1 MYIIL
6 CMNFVHAKIISG
18 CLGSCIISLITFPI
32 DTIKSHHQTNKSLKP
47 NNYYNGI
54 KYDLSCEILSSATFF
69 IIYEFN
75 STSKTQQSILYSST
89 LGSLCSS
96 LVKTPFEFY
105 KVKHQC
111 MQPVPLLCISSI
123 YRHFP
128 LTLAKH
134 APTQIVTFS
143 SIENMKANLKKFIST
158 DEIPLQYTMMIGYI
172 AGSLA
177 CIINNP
183 IDVLKTKTIYN
194 GCVYKSIHSMTEI
207 GVSSLF
213 LGLKCRLIMSGM
225 NVGIGYSV
233 YDKLSNMLIEH

>member
-1 MYIIL
+1 
-6 CMNFVHAKIISG
+6 MNFVHAKIISG
-18 CLGSCIISLITFPI
+18 CLGSCLISLMTFPI
-32 DTIKSHHQTNKSLKP
+32 DTIKSLHQTDKMKKSK
-47 NNYYNGI
+47 NFYNGI
-54 KYDLSCEILSSATFF
+54 KYDLSSEILSSATFF
-69 IIYEFN
+69 IVYEFN
-75 STSKTQQSILYSST
+75 STSKTQKSIIYSSS

-96 LVKTPFEFY
+96 LVKTPFEFM
-105 KVKHQC
+105 KVKTQC
-111 MQPVPLLCISSI
+111 MQPIPLLCISTM

-143 SIENMKANLKKFIST
+143 SVENMKSNLKKMISS
-158 DEIPLQYTMMIGYI
+158 DDIPLQYTMLIGYI

-194 GCVYKSIHSMTEI
+194 GSICKSISSMTEI

-233 YDKLSNMLIEH
+233 YDKLSNKLTRK

>member
-1 MYIIL
+1 
-6 CMNFVHAKIISG
+6 MNFVHAKIISG
-18 CLGSCIISLITFPI
+18 CLGSCIISLMTFPI
-32 DTIKSHHQTNKSLKP
+32 DTIKSLHQTNKMKKP
-47 NNYYNGI
+47 KNYFNGI
-54 KYDLSCEILSSATFF
+54 KYDLSSEVLSSATFF

-75 STSKTQQSILYSST
+75 SASKTQQSIVYSST

-96 LVKTPFEFY
+96 IVKTPFEFF
-105 KVKHQC
+105 KVKRQC
-111 MQPVPLLCISSI
+111 MQPFPVLCLSSM

-134 APTQIVTFS
+134 APTQVITFS
-143 SIENMKANLKKFIST
+143 SVENMKANLKKMISS
-158 DEIPLQYTMMIGYI
+158 DDIPLQYTLLIGYI
-172 AGSLA
+172 AGSIA

-194 GCVYKSIHSMTEI
+194 GCIHKSICNMTEI

-225 NVGIGYSV
+225 NVGIGYTV
-233 YDKLSNMLIEH
+233 YDKLSNKLVSERLLKT